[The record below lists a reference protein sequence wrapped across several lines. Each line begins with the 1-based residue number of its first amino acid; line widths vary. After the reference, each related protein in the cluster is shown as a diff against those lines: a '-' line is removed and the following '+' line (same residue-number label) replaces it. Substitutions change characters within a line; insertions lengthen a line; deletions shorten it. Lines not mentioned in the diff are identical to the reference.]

1 MDINMNWSRLPYKIN
16 RALKVYSK
24 LYVQRQTPI
33 LIYTPGRVGSTGL
46 YKTLDS
52 LGQFVIHI
60 HTLNA
65 QEIHDKDQPG
75 TTVWAYQ
82 HVIQA
87 KKEAKIITLVRDPVA
102 LIISDFFN
110 KLKWLAGAKD
120 AYNHLSVDE
129 LCDLFCTRYFD
140 DGRHTIKLQWYE
152 TEFNSALN
160 VDVYAHPFD
169 VERGVGSFQQGLYD
183 VLILRTE
190 TADRVKA
197 QAVSEFLDIPH
208 FEIQRVNQAEK
219 RDYAEIYNA
228 FKTQIALPK
237 QHLDTIYNSPYA
249 TQFFTE
255 KERQSLRDKWGE
267 KASV

>member
-1 MDINMNWSRLPYKIN
+1 MDWSRLPYKIN
-16 RALKVYSK
+16 RALRVYNK
-24 LYVQRQTPI
+24 MYLQRQTPI

-46 YKTLDS
+46 YMTLDT

-82 HVIQA
+82 HIIQPQ
-87 KKEAKIITLVRDPVA
+87 KEAKVITLVRDPVA

-129 LCDLFCTRYFD
+129 LCELFRTRYFD
-140 DGRHTIKLQWYE
+140 DGRHTIKLKWYE

-160 VDVYAHPFD
+160 VDVFAHPFD
-169 VERGVGSFQQGLYD
+169 VERGVGSFHQGLYD

-190 TADRVKA
+190 SDDSIKA
-197 QAVSEFLDIPH
+197 QAISEFLGIPP
-208 FEIQRVNQAEK
+208 FEVQRVNEAEK
-219 RDYAEIYNA
+219 RDYAEVYRA
-228 FKTQIALPK
+228 FKKQITLPK
-237 QHLDTIYNSPYA
+237 QHLNVIYDSHYA

-255 KERQSLRDKWGE
+255 KERQSLRDKWGD
-267 KASV
+267 KVSV